1 MDIRIYTG
9 CQEKNAGF
17 ALTGMPER
25 STVSPHRLRAT
36 AIFSADKAALPV
48 GVAAQ
53 ASPQA
58 SAVTP
63 TLRRWDRHKGA

>member
-1 MDIRIYTG
+1 
-9 CQEKNAGF
+9 
-17 ALTGMPER
+17 MPER
-25 STVSPHRLRAT
+25 STVSPHRFRAT